1 MHDDPF
7 LFFPSCLKPRVL
19 FTLSGGSIK
28 ELGLSMKK
36 MMMVMMMILL
46 IKLCGGSTTKEVES
60 TKKPLGKTFMGTDNI
75 FLQTQ
80 VWKVCRTFP
89 KNIAEFFIIY
99 LSDHLAVF
107 FSSQLSYHIS
117 HRNDI

>member
-1 MHDDPF
+1 M
-7 LFFPSCLKPRVL
+7 
-19 FTLSGGSIK
+19 T
-28 ELGLSMKK
+28 K

-60 TKKPLGKTFMGTDNI
+60 TKKPLGKTFMGMDNI

-107 FSSQLSYHIS
+107 LSTFLSYFSSQ
-117 HRNDI
+117 

>member
-1 MHDDPF
+1 M
-7 LFFPSCLKPRVL
+7 
-19 FTLSGGSIK
+19 T
-28 ELGLSMKK
+28 K

-60 TKKPLGKTFMGTDNI
+60 TKKPLGKTFMGMDNI

-99 LSDHLAVF
+99 L
-107 FSSQLSYHIS
+107 HIRPS
-117 HRNDI
+117 CCIFLNFLIIFLIAMTYDTSESGDVDDGVPATL